1 MGESKIYKI
10 RWDVRW
16 VFRKCKV
23 AVARREGGG
32 ETKSQGALLV
42 ASFLKSS
49 PWGFRLWR

>member
-23 AVARREGGG
+23 AVARREAGGRDQESRSLARG
-32 ETKSQGALLV
+32 LV
-42 ASFLKSS
+42 LKIV
-49 PWGFRLWR
+49 PMGF